1 MCGKQIGNNIK
12 RIIIL
17 VSSVI
22 VFGQKMNTQVRGRA
36 KERAREGGRGREGQK
51 MNTQVRGRAKGLC
64 AHPPSCLL
72 PSHHLGVQKMNTQAR
87 GRAKER
93 GRRGT

>member
-22 VFGQKMNTQVRGRA
+22 VF
-36 KERAREGGRGREGQK
+36 GQK

-93 GRRGT
+93 GRRGGEGAREGWRGT